1 MAINPNDN
9 YTLTGSQVE
18 DLASRI
24 PVITM
29 TSTDPGEG
37 ATLAANHFVAV
48 FSAS

>member
-1 MAINPNDN
+1 MSIISNTN

-37 ATLAANHFVAV
+37 SPLAANHFIAV
-48 FSAS
+48 YDAS